1 MPDMLAIISKAV
13 FEKEAAGLKTGD
25 VLPLDRYRSA
35 SRHLDPLKSGGR
47 LFLVTVRPPKEA
59 LWLVA
64 VLDGLKFQDE
74 EWHATANRVP
84 ITDITALI
92 PKLRFESG
100 KGITAAKGALGM
112 SLQTP
117 RTLAA
122 EDISL
127 LLPASGGGG
136 GATPAPAATGPINL
150 TAHDPESPLPC
161 LCKRCLPQAPERA
174 SKGGMEFTRS
184 KVETEG
190 RALYYWLPDE
200 LLPKAP
206 EVSKS
211 VLGALL
217 ARL

>member
-13 FEKEAAGLKTGD
+13 FEKEAAGLKPGD

-47 LFLVTVRPPKEA
+47 LLLVTVRPPKEA

-64 VLDGLKFQDE
+64 VLEGLQFKDE
-74 EWHATANRVP
+74 EWRATPNRIP
-84 ITDITALI
+84 ITNITPLI

-117 RTLAA
+117 RALAA
-122 EDISL
+122 EDIAL
-127 LLPASGGGG
+127 LLPSGG
-136 GATPAPAATGPINL
+136 AAPQAPAPAGPINL
-150 TAHDPESPLPC
+150 TAHEPSSPLPC
-161 LCKRCLPQAPERA
+161 LCKRCLPKAPERA
-174 SKGGMEFTRS
+174 KTGGMEFTRS
-184 KVETEG
+184 QVEAEG
-190 RALYYWLPDE
+190 RVLYYWLPDE
-200 LLPKAP
+200 LLPEAP
-206 EVSKS
+206 RVSHS
-211 VLGALL
+211 VLEALR